1 MTSCV
6 RPEIK
11 KSAKIT
17 MLKRKKSK
25 EKRKAPVV
33 GRTTEGLQQ
42 TANPTTFNTQYIL
55 NSTGSCY
62 FCNFC
67 LSITKKNC
75 WQLSLHPATK
85 TSAKGPYNKRTNKP
99 KLKKKGKRWVYAGPP
114 RPTPRRPR

>member
-1 MTSCV
+1 MCPLC
-6 RPEIK
+6 PETK
-11 KSAKIT
+11 NLEQEKPVF
-17 MLKRKKSK
+17 KRKKSK

-85 TSAKGPYNKRTNKP
+85 AKELAISKRRQQKNQ
-99 KLKKKGKRWVYAGPP
+99 
-114 RPTPRRPR
+114 